1 MNALRNIRRVR
12 GGYLVRV
19 TRRPHEIVRG
29 PFNYLASAI
38 AERDWIESNYHR
50 GQPGGR
56 LKAHPRT
63 AAVLYAERKGRGLC
77 TRCGDSPARPGR
89 VECAECARVHAMKT
103 KLTLQTKKLP

>member
-1 MNALRNIRRVR
+1 MNPMRNIRRVR

-19 TRRPHEIVRG
+19 TRRPREILRG
-29 PFNYLASAI
+29 PFHFLAAAI

-50 GQPGGR
+50 GRPGGR

-63 AAVLYAERKGRGLC
+63 AKVLYEERKAQGLC

-89 VECAECARVHAMKT
+89 VECAECARVHAAKT
-103 KLTLQTKKLP
+103 KLTPQTKNLP